1 MKKIFVL
8 CMLVLSPFLAANELE
23 PNLTIRDNTVIYDLQ
38 DYQKTYKSDVYHFY
52 IRNDINQVGPNQYL
66 VHTMVEYVMIDGMS
80 YADLGYSVKRIFNYG
95 VLDCQLKAFSL
106 TSDIYVD
113 ADNKIVYSES
123 YNLGEFV
130 SELMTPD
137 TARNSVYNKVCVNTI

>member
-38 DYQKTYKSDVYHFY
+38 DYEKTYKSDVYHFY

-66 VHTMVEYVMIDGMS
+66 VHTMVEYVMIDGM
-80 YADLGYSVKRIFNYG
+80 L
-95 VLDCQLKAFSL
+95 C
-106 TSDIYVD
+106 
-113 ADNKIVYSES
+113 
-123 YNLGEFV
+123 
-130 SELMTPD
+130 
-137 TARNSVYNKVCVNTI
+137 